1 MRTDAHQKFDVFLE
15 ALDESISAIRR
26 LSRAHAGLP
35 RWFSEDLGGA
45 GSHWTLEA
53 CRRYGEELRKR
64 AIELRYARV
73 RDLEKK

>member
-35 RWFSEDLGGA
+35 LWFSEDLGGA
-45 GSHWTLEA
+45 GIRA
-53 CRRYGEELRKR
+53 CERYGEELRKR
-64 AIELRYARV
+64 AIELRYARA
-73 RDLEKK
+73 RDLEQNRCPA